1 MQQKLTAERFG
12 SIGGATPTGAMRN
25 RNESGRRE
33 PVMELPAD
41 VQYVEDA
48 SLFIWRPRGV
58 LNEGLVNNIVVFVRK
73 QEETLGRPFNRFIDL
88 SAVDTVDLNFDY
100 VFHIALY
107 RRLSYA
113 GSKVKSA
120 FYVSSPDAKHYAKL
134 HALLTDHSPLQVSI
148 FTDRAAAAKWLGI
161 PIELLMPKG

>member
-1 MQQKLTAERFG
+1 LAQLVGRPQPAQRE
-12 SIGGATPTGAMRN
+12 TGMKTVDEKPSWN
-25 RNESGRRE
+25 Y
-33 PVMELPAD
+33 PPD
-41 VQYVEDA
+41 VEYVEDA
-48 SLFIWRPRGV
+48 SLFVWRPRGV
-58 LNEGLVNNIVVFVRK
+58 LNEELVNNIIVFVRE

-120 FYVSSPDAKHYAKL
+120 FYVSSPDGTHYAKL
-134 HALLTDHSPLQVSI
+134 HALLTDQSPLQASI
-148 FTDRAAAAKWLGI
+148 FTDRAAAAKWLGV
-161 PIELLMPKG
+161 PVESLMAQG